1 MDDANRRIA
10 HNTIYMYVRLLTMV
24 VAGLYTSRLVLAL
37 LGVSDFGLFSV
48 VGGLMVMLTF
58 VTIPLANATSRFLNV
73 EMSRPDGEVA
83 RCFHVAVTIHAALAL
98 LTLVVAETA
107 GLWYVSHCLRVEPGK
122 EADALFVY
130 QVALVTACMGIAN
143 APYQSLF
150 QAHERFKFLA
160 LLDTATTLLRLGLVA
175 LLLGYEGS
183 YALRLY
189 SLIYSLTTLCTLAVY
204 LREARR
210 CWPDVV
216 RLRWVGQWKYYKKM
230 LAYCGWNVVTSF
242 AIMGRSSGADLLIN
256 SFFGTGVNGAFAI
269 SKSVGTYVT
278 TFSNNFDRAAAPQI
292 ISAYA
297 QRDMQRVSY
306 LANKTGRFNLLLFEV
321 IFFSLWVELDYVLG
335 LWLGHVPEGASL
347 FVRIYLLVAG
357 VALSSGGLSHVVRA
371 YDDVKWFQIEQS
383 TFYLLCIPIG
393 YGLYGV
399 GFPPPTVLVL
409 FVGADLSHRVVQL
422 VLLRRL
428 AGFDSGRYVRE
439 AYLRPLLV
447 AMVMGVGV
455 GLYPLCGVTAVAGR
469 WTAMLLTFTATAGL
483 TLAIGLTKSER
494 QALLHLL
501 PWKVRHMR

>member
-1 MDDANRRIA
+1 M
-10 HNTIYMYVRLLTMV
+10 
-24 VAGLYTSRLVLAL
+24 
-37 LGVSDFGLFSV
+37 
-48 VGGLMVMLTF
+48 
-58 VTIPLANATSRFLNV
+58 
-73 EMSRPDGEVA
+73 
-83 RCFHVAVTIHAALAL
+83 
-98 LTLVVAETA
+98 
-107 GLWYVSHCLRVEPGK
+107 
-122 EADALFVY
+122 
-130 QVALVTACMGIAN
+130 
-143 APYQSLF
+143 
-150 QAHERFKFLA
+150 
-160 LLDTATTLLRLGLVA
+160 
-175 LLLGYEGS
+175 
-183 YALRLY
+183 
-189 SLIYSLTTLCTLAVY
+189 
-204 LREARR
+204 
-210 CWPDVV
+210 
-216 RLRWVGQWKYYKKM
+216 
-230 LAYCGWNVVTSF
+230 
-242 AIMGRSSGADLLIN
+242 
-256 SFFGTGVNGAFAI
+256 
-269 SKSVGTYVT
+269 
-278 TFSNNFDRAAAPQI
+278 
-292 ISAYA
+292 
-297 QRDMQRVSY
+297 
-306 LANKTGRFNLLLFEV
+306 
-321 IFFSLWVELDYVLG
+321 
-335 LWLGHVPEGASL
+335 PEGASL

-428 AGFDSGRYVRE
+428 AGCDSGRYVRE